1 MTYGIPILLLEQK
14 ERRQTQM
21 VEKEGQIMIRK
32 AIMGTSTTRLAITV
46 EMVDG
51 DGGDWVFRETHA

>member
-1 MTYGIPILLLEQK
+1 
-14 ERRQTQM
+14 M
-21 VEKEGQIMIRK
+21 VEKEGQIMIGK

-51 DGGDWVFRETHA
+51 DGGDRLGF